1 MINLINCDDKCFQS
15 AVTISLSHE
24 EIENTKKNIQKEY
37 KKGLKHLSRKDDWEN
52 FEKNSP
58 IIVPNTLLVKKEKI
72 YPPYVSKQNSK
83 REKQVILLMI
93 PNGEK

>member
-37 KKGLKHLSRKDDWEN
+37 KKGLKYLSSKDDWEY

-58 IIVPNTLLVKKEKI
+58 IIAPNTL
-72 YPPYVSKQNSK
+72 
-83 REKQVILLMI
+83 
-93 PNGEK
+93 